1 MTIDIFQ
8 NIWYHYEN
16 KGITLHHV
24 GYITKIGGL
33 YMKDLFKKLK
43 AQEETPNKDVKKP
56 QDELSLKDIEKVV
69 GGKGRPKDRL

>member
-69 GGKGRPKDRL
+69 GGRKTKR